1 MEDLLRVT
9 GSSIEDGIRVLG
21 SGFEDLLKATGST
34 LEDLLKA
41 GFGGLSA
48 QQAGQAEAERRAQL
62 ATRTTDN
69 LFGQDL
75 FKFDVQQTPEYDLVQ
90 LQKRYKA

>member
-1 MEDLLRVT
+1 
-9 GSSIEDGIRVLG
+9 
-21 SGFEDLLKATGST
+21 
-34 LEDLLKA
+34 
-41 GFGGLSA
+41 LSA